1 MLLFADVPAW
11 VTDYPICAVLAGLVM
26 LVLGAEVLVR
36 GAVWIALSVGI
47 SPMAVGLTL
56 VSLGTSLP
64 ELLVTLSAAEDAAD
78 LGMGNVLGSNVA
90 NVLLIVGASA
100 VIRAFN
106 LKTRWLELGYML
118 LLTALA
124 CLPFLLGGHLE
135 RWMSGV
141 MLAVLVLFLFQLLAR
156 ERVARKLLEGTPLP
170 TSTASGWVVHL
181 AFLAVGFFS
190 LKYGA
195 DWLVEGACQ
204 VAADMGMSK
213 AVIGVTVV
221 AIGTS
226 MPELAT
232 SIIAALRGH
241 PEICI
246 GNVVGSNIFNI
257 GAVLGGAGLLQPFA
271 FDANALLV
279 TLGAVVLSTVM
290 LTIILRTTSGVT
302 RGLGLLFLLMY
313 AAFTTYVVMA
323 TPTGG

>member
-11 VTDYPICAVLAGLVM
+11 VTDYPISAVLAGLLLLIV
-26 LVLGAEVLVR
+26 GAEVLVR
-36 GAVWIALSVGI
+36 GAVWIALAVGM

-56 VSLGTSLP
+56 VSIGTSLP
-64 ELLVTLSAAEDAAD
+64 ELLVTLSAADDAAD

-100 VIRAFN
+100 AIRACR

-118 LLTALA
+118 VLTALA
-124 CLPFLLGGHLE
+124 CLPFILGGHLE

-156 ERVARKLLEGTPLP
+156 ERVARRLLKDTPAP
-170 TSTASGWVVHL
+170 ESTASGWIVHI
-181 AFLAVGFFS
+181 AFLAVGFFG

-195 DWLVEGACQ
+195 DWLVEGASQ
-204 VAADMGMSK
+204 VATDMGMTK
-213 AVIGVTVV
+213 AVVGVTVV

-271 FDANALLV
+271 FDANALMV
-279 TLGAVVLSTVM
+279 TLGAAVLSAIM
-290 LTIILRTTSGVT
+290 LTIILRKTNGVT
-302 RGLGLLFLLMY
+302 RGVGLLFLLAY
-313 AAFTTYVVMA
+313 VAFTAYVVMA
-323 TPTGG
+323 KQTGP